1 MAMKKKGLKA
11 RWMAALT
18 GGKYKQGKGQL
29 KVEQKNGKSA
39 LYCCLGVLC
48 DISPAVAKRN
58 TCGVVLESVAFD
70 YVGISRKE
78 MNQLVSLNDDG
89 GNGFKRIANWIEK
102 NL

>member
-18 GGKYKQGKGQL
+18 GGKYKQGRGQL
-29 KVEQKNGKSA
+29 KVEQKHGKGA

-48 DISPAVAKRN
+48 DISPAVAARN
-58 TCGVVLESVAFD
+58 DCGVVLALVARE
-70 YVGISRKE
+70 YVGISLAE
-78 MNQLVSLNDDG
+78 MNQLVDLNDG
-89 GNGFKRIANWIEK
+89 GDNGFKRIANWIEK